1 MHNYKKDCADIFP
14 GIEIWTEWIYY
25 VMGDGTMS
33 GTGAY
38 RRI

>member
-25 VMGDGTMS
+25 VMG
-33 GTGAY
+33 
-38 RRI
+38 RRYHEWYWNLRRF